1 MNKRGEVV
9 EDPMEL
15 LIKVIDQNDNAP
27 EFKESR
33 FYGGVSESAEIGGLL
48 TLTRLSRPLTSRSY
62 MLFPA
67 SGDAIMN
74 VTAEDKDDPDT
85 SNAIIRYQITAQHP
99 RTSER
104 DMFAINPESGVISVK
119 ASELDREVTMYWRIP
134 ALPDQVQHCFS
145 CFMSI
150 RFNQNTNWSSRR
162 LTWRE
167 RG

>member
-1 MNKRGEVV
+1 MNERSKV

-15 LIKVIDQNDNAP
+15 VIKVVDQNDNAP
-27 EFKESR
+27 KFTQSR

-48 TLTRLSRPLTSRSY
+48 TLTRLSRPLTSQSY
-62 MLFPA
+62 MLFPT
-67 SGDAIMN
+67 SGDSIMK
-74 VTAEDKDDPDT
+74 VTAVDKDDPDT

-104 DMFAINPESGVISVK
+104 DVFAINPASGVISVK

-134 ALPDQVQHCFS
+134 AFPVQVRHRFS
-145 CFMSI
+145 CSVSI

-162 LTWRE
+162 LTWQE